1 MTGTP
6 HTGAARRAAVAC
18 GLGVMLAA
26 VLAGTSSAALAP
38 EPSPGGPGEKAT
50 TGEEAGGRANAER
63 ETREKTGGGAAHE
76 RTAAGEKAGGKAPAG
91 KAIAGNASAGEVPR
105 LSISVDNGRTATQ
118 EGDRLTYT
126 VTVRNIGTAG
136 ARDLHLTQ
144 SLPPGLKFV
153 SADGHGTVRKGQV
166 VWSANLGAGKD
177 VTFHTTAKV
186 QATPDHLL
194 RLATVACASTGA
206 DAKPIVCATHS
217 DQLPAGAAA
226 DEAARQATDP
236 VSGPMRYVLMGIGLL
251 VVAVAGTLVAR
262 RARRHARLRLPS

>member
-1 MTGTP
+1 M
-6 HTGAARRAAVAC
+6 RRRP
-18 GLGVMLAA
+18 
-26 VLAGTSSAALAP
+26 P
-38 EPSPGGPGEKAT
+38 ERRPGE
-50 TGEEAGGRANAER
+50 GERR
-63 ETREKTGGGAAHE
+63 KETREKTGGGAAHE

-217 DQLPAGAAA
+217 DQLPARRRGRGRPPGDRSGLGPHAVRPDGDRAAGRGGGRNTGRPPR
-226 DEAARQATDP
+226 ETPRPPAAT
-236 VSGPMRYVLMGIGLL
+236 VLT
-251 VVAVAGTLVAR
+251 VPACSWR
-262 RARRHARLRLPS
+262 